1 MHKLLA
7 IAVLMM
13 LSLLVSAASAEAAC
27 VNGVDQAFAADVA
40 ADAADLTAGSARGRS
55 HHFPCTDT
63 THDHA
68 SCGCTGHSVIPMFVF
83 GPPSMI
89 DSNTRV
95 MFSNDR
101 ANGRT
106 LVPPVPPPLA

>member
-1 MHKLLA
+1 MRTLLT
-7 IAVLMM
+7 IAALM

-27 VNGVDQAFAADVA
+27 ANGVDQAVAADVA
-40 ADAADLTAGSARGRS
+40 ADVAELTAGPALGHG
-55 HHFPCTDT
+55 HHIPCTDT

-68 SCGCTGHSVIPMFVF
+68 SCGCTGHSVIAMFAF
-83 GPPSMI
+83 GTPSLI

-95 MFSNDR
+95 TFANEL

>member
-1 MHKLLA
+1 MRTLLT
-7 IAVLMM
+7 IAALM

-27 VNGVDQAFAADVA
+27 VNGVDEAVAADVA
-40 ADAADLTAGSARGRS
+40 ADAADLTAGSARG
-55 HHFPCTDT
+55 HGYHIPCTDT

-68 SCGCTGHSVIPMFVF
+68 SCGCTGHSVIPTLAF
-83 GPPSMI
+83 GTPSVI

-95 MFSNDR
+95 TFTNDL